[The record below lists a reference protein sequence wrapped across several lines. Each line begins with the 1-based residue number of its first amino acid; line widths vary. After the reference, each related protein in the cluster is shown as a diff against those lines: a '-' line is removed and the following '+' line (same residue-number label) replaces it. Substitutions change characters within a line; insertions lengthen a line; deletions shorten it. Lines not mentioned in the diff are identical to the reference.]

1 MVVSDGVGRG
11 LVVGV
16 AGVSGFL
23 PGSGSGCDGVVVGD
37 TERLQRGS

>member
-16 AGVSGFL
+16 AGVFGFF
-23 PGSGSGCDGVVVGD
+23 PGSGSVCDGVVGGD
-37 TERLQRGS
+37 AKRFQ